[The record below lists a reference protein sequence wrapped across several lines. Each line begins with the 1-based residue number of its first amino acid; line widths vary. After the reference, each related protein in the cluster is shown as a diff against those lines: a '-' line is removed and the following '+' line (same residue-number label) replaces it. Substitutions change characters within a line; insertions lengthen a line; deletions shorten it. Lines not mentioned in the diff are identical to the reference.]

1 MTNSSLADLERVCIR
16 QDKELRALKEEF
28 NQYKIWVEQRLDLRN
43 DLTQQNATA
52 IQTLSIRMDMAGL
65 PK

>member
-1 MTNSSLADLERVCIR
+1 MPKSSLEELERVCIR